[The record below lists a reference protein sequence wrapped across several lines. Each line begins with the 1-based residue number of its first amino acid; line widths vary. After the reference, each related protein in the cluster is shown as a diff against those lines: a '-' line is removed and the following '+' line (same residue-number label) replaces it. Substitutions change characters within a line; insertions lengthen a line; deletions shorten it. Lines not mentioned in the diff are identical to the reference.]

1 MCITI
6 IIKEKGHIFVGER
19 NRRGCREDRVE
30 KNGVNTIYIIYI
42 YICIYMNLKVKF
54 NTRLK
59 YIDLIFN
66 YVYMCVACTY
76 HY

>member
-30 KNGVNTIYIIYI
+30 ENGVNTIYMH
-42 YICIYMNLKVKF
+42 IYMNLKVKL

-59 YIDLIFN
+59 YTDLISN
-66 YVYMCVACTY
+66 YVYVCGIHITLLVAV
-76 HY
+76 